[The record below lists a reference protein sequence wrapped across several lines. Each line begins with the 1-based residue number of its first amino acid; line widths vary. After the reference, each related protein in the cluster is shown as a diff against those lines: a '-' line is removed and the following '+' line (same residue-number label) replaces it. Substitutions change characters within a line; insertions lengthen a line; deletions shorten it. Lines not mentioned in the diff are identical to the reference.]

1 MTFIQWAIILLL
13 GVPLC
18 VAVTGF
24 VVAVTYMQVQ
34 EACK

>member
-1 MTFIQWAIILLL
+1 MTFIQWAIVLLL

-34 EACK
+34 EECR